1 MIREMGEALFAVRNE
16 VGIVVC
22 ERCVLADRMLA
33 RMRGLLGRKELPPGE
48 GMLITPERQ
57 VHTWFMSFS
66 IDIVFLDA
74 DFTVLGVRE
83 AVPPWRMAGCR
94 GARAVLELR
103 AGTAAR
109 HAIRPGDRLSLAD
122 AGDQNA
128 SVLLLVDGGRDR
140 VVVNGRGPLSAAART
155 ADAIG
160 DLNLPIGVVVLP
172 DEPGSAESP
181 A

>member
-1 MIREMGEALFAVRNE
+1 MGEALFAVRNE
-16 VGIVVC
+16 TGIVVC

-33 RMRGLLGRKELPPGE
+33 RMRGLLGRKELPAGE
-48 GMLITPERQ
+48 GMLITPESQ
-57 VHTWFMSFS
+57 VHTWFMRFP

-74 DFTVLGVRE
+74 DYTVLGVRE
-83 AVPPWRMAGCR
+83 SVRPWRMAGCR

-103 AGTAAR
+103 AGTCAR

-128 SVLLLVDGGRDR
+128 SVLLLVEGADER